1 MPSPG
6 ALPHFFEDFALFFQ
20 RSLCTTMPNN
30 RPFRLDPTAIAGS
43 FGVGLLFVVLFTW
56 MNGNAFAAS
65 TFPLLAMT
73 AGFVLAG
80 AAYGY
85 LSEGE
90 TVLEPALA
98 AILVAVAAYFIIGA
112 LRLEAFGQLT
122 DEGTFTYMMVLAFL
136 NGLVL
141 TFIGAWAGELLQ
153 RTYAGPGEESALQ
166 WSWIAAGTVLG
177 FAVSLFLANF
187 VIWLFGLFT
196 SPIAALGAT
205 GVWVL
210 LLVLFLGLV
219 ATGYLCAF
227 RSPGDTTYEAG
238 VAGLI
243 TLVLL
248 IDVFVLVLGGASI
261 LTYGWM
267 VLILAVGLV
276 GTFLGGY
283 LGELTQTQVEGRA

>member
-1 MPSPG
+1 
-6 ALPHFFEDFALFFQ
+6 
-20 RSLCTTMPNN
+20 MPNN